1 MNTLRW
7 PRLVALLRRHRDDEH
22 TGADATWSPLADL
35 PADDGRLI
43 APAADYK
50 PRHAAQ
56 HAALEVDETRQ
67 IGGVIA
73 VDSAG
78 VAVDIPAQ
86 TVTVA
91 APSAVPPWVRARTA
105 GSDTYIPAGSEL
117 ELTGR
122 LDPRE
127 VLS

>member
-1 MNTLRW
+1 MTAPRW
-7 PRLVALLRRHRDDEH
+7 PRLAALFHRTRTDEH
-22 TGADATWSPLADL
+22 PGADATWSPLADL

-43 APAADYK
+43 APAADYE

-56 HAALEVDETRQ
+56 HAEPEVDQTIE
-67 IGGVIA
+67 IPGVIA
-73 VDSAG
+73 VDSHG
-78 VAVDIPAQ
+78 IAVDIPPQ

-91 APSAVPPWVRARTA
+91 APSAVPAWVRAPKA
-105 GSDTYIPAGSEL
+105 GPDTFIPAGEL

-127 VLS
+127 VTQS

>member
-1 MNTLRW
+1 MNAVRW
-7 PRLVALLRRHRDDEH
+7 PRLADLFRRHRDDEH

-43 APAADYK
+43 APAADYE

-56 HAALEVDETRQ
+56 HATPEVDETRQ

-73 VDSAG
+73 VDSLG
-78 VAVDIPAQ
+78 IAVDIPPQ

-91 APSAVPPWVRARTA
+91 APSVVPPWVRAPKA
-105 GSDTYIPAGSEL
+105 GPDTYIPAGEL

-122 LDPRE
+122 LDPSE

>member
-1 MNTLRW
+1 MNASRW
-7 PRLVALLRRHRDDEH
+7 PRLDALFHRNRDPEH

-43 APAADYK
+43 APAGDYE

-56 HAALEVDETRQ
+56 HAAPEVDETKR

-73 VDSAG
+73 VDSRG
-78 VAVDIPAQ
+78 IAVDIPPQ

-91 APSAVPPWVRARTA
+91 APSAVPPWVRARNA
-105 GSDTYIPAGSEL
+105 GPNTFIPAGSEL

-122 LDPRE
+122 LDPTE
-127 VLS
+127 VTR